1 MLSWLGMQIPEAE
14 DYPPTDYLRK
24 DILNAG
30 SRIMLL
36 MSAVSLLF
44 ALLMTMW
51 FTAAPNKANV
61 PYAPSISSSKQAE
74 KTDPVQGHKPL
85 VGIVSG
91 HAGFDPGAVCAD
103 GLTEAEVNRQV
114 ADEVVRLLNSR
125 GVRTDLLAEFD
136 PALNGYKANA
146 LVSIHADSCE
156 VSGMSGFKVARVTL
170 SAIPEA
176 EDKLVACLINEYSKI
191 TGLKEH
197 SATIT
202 DGMTN
207 YHAFREIA
215 SYTPGAIIETGFLL
229 EDRALLE
236 RNPELVA
243 RGIASGILC
252 FLKSDD
258 E

>member
-1 MLSWLGMQIPEAE
+1 MLSWLRMEIPEAE
-14 DYPPTDYLRK
+14 DYPPAEYLRK

-36 MSAVSLLF
+36 MSAVSLLL
-44 ALLMTMW
+44 ALLMAMW
-51 FTAAPNKANV
+51 STIAPNNAIDT
-61 PYAPSISSSKQAE
+61 YAPSITSPQRAE
-74 KTDPVQGHKPL
+74 KLESFQSHKPL
-85 VGIVSG
+85 VGIVAG
-91 HAGFDPGAVCAD
+91 HAGFDPGAVCVD

-114 ADEVVRLLNSR
+114 AEEVVNLLNSR
-125 GVRTDLLAEFD
+125 GVRTDLLTEFD
-136 PALNGYKANA
+136 LALNGYEANA

-156 VSGMSGFKVARVTL
+156 VSGVSGFKVARVTL

-176 EDKLVACLINEYSKI
+176 EDRLVTCLINEYSKI

-236 RNPELVA
+236 NNPELVA
-243 RGIASGILC
+243 RGITSGILC
-252 FLKSDD
+252 FLKSED